1 MAAKVFIDTWG
12 WIVLRN
18 KREPAHAEIEEWYRN
33 FRQSG
38 KGPVYTSD
46 YVLDETY
53 TLLFRHLPFAQAR
66 ESVKYLDDA
75 INQGY
80 LILESV
86 NLKRFDAAKSYRL
99 KFDDKPKISFTDFT
113 SMAIMRDLGISEVL
127 TNDDHFL
134 QVGMGFKLIP

>member
-1 MAAKVFIDTWG
+1 MATKIFIDTWG

-18 KREPAHAEIEEWYRN
+18 KREPKHTEIEEWYKN
-33 FRQSG
+33 FRKSG
-38 KGPVYTSD
+38 KGLIYTSD

-53 TLLFRHLPFAQAR
+53 TLLFRHLPFPQAK
-66 ESVKYLDDA
+66 ESVKYLDEA
-75 INQGY
+75 ITQKY
-80 LILESV
+80 IVLENV
-86 NLKRFDAAKSYRL
+86 NLKRFDVAKSYRL